1 MSDVFESPLRELKEF
16 EDLDRDLNRKKG
28 RVLISGCMDSQ
39 KVHLMYEAAKE
50 VSWKLVVTYDDTRAR
65 GDLRGLPQFR
75 AGVSCILPGTYC
87 FLTRTFTEIF

>member
-28 RVLISGCMDSQ
+28 PVLVSGCMDSQ

-50 VSWKLVVTYDDTRAR
+50 VSS
-65 GDLRGLPQFR
+65 PE
-75 AGVSCILPGTYC
+75 AGQAKTQ
-87 FLTRTFTEIF
+87 